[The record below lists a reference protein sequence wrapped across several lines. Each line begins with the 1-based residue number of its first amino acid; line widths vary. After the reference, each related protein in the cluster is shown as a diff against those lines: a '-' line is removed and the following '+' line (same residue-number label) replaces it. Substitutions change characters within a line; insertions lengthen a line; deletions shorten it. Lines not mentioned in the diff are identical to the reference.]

1 MLQSEEEITPTD
13 ETIRSTRSHRQ
24 TNRNTA
30 QAESSNDDDSEDD
43 QALSRLVQNKSKTNS
58 RM

>member
-1 MLQSEEEITPTD
+1 MLQSEEEITPT
-13 ETIRSTRSHRQ
+13 EEIFRSTRSLRQ
-24 TNRNTA
+24 SNRNTT

-43 QALSRLVQNKSKTNS
+43 QALSHLVQNKSKTKS

>member
-1 MLQSEEEITPTD
+1 MLQSEEEITPM
-13 ETIRSTRSHRQ
+13 EEVRSTRSLRQ
-24 TNRNTA
+24 SNRNIT

-43 QALSRLVQNKSKTNS
+43 QALSHLVQNKSKTNS